1 LNAPVLAD
9 DVIRLEPL
17 TEEHLPGL
25 AALGQDPAVAQNT
38 RVPEPWPD
46 GFERTWLELY
56 EQGRR
61 DGTRDGYAVVD
72 AETGAFLGIAGVV
85 DIEPDANQGEIG
97 YALAPEARGRGIAT
111 RALRLVTH
119 YALDELGIERL
130 ELQIATGNDASIR
143 VAEKCGYR
151 REGVLRSL
159 YVKPGRRGDFAI
171 YSRLP
176 GD

>member
-1 LNAPVLAD
+1 VLAD
-9 DVIRLEPL
+9 DVIRLEPMG
-17 TEEHLPGL
+17 EEHLDGL
-25 AALGQDPAVAQNT
+25 GALGRDPLVARNT
-38 RVPEPWPD
+38 RVPEPWPE
-46 GFERTWLELY
+46 GFERTWLDLY
-56 EQGRR
+56 QQGRR

-85 DIEPDANQGEIG
+85 DIHPDANQGEIG

-111 RALRLVTH
+111 RALELVTR
-119 YALDELGIERL
+119 YALDELGLERL
-130 ELQIATGNDASIR
+130 ELQIATDNDASMR

-159 YVKPGRRGDFAI
+159 YVKPGRRGDFVV

>member
-1 LNAPVLAD
+1 MLAD
-9 DVIRLEPL
+9 DVIRLERL
-17 TEEHLPGL
+17 GEQHLAGI
-25 AALGQDPAVAQNT
+25 AALGQDPLVARNT

-61 DGTRDGYAVVD
+61 DGTRDGYAVID
-72 AETGAFLGIAGVV
+72 GETGTFLGIAGLV
-85 DIEPDANQGEIG
+85 DIRPDAGQGEIG

-111 RALRLVTH
+111 RALQIVTR
-119 YALDELGIERL
+119 YALDELGLERL
-130 ELQIATGNDASIR
+130 ELQIATDNDASMR
-143 VAEKCGYR
+143 VAEKCGYT

-159 YVKPGRRGDFAI
+159 YIKPGRRGDFVI
-171 YSRLP
+171 YGRLR